1 MKQKPLAS
9 LEYRMP
15 DPEIKLTSR
24 ETDVVKLIVKG
35 LRYKE
40 IADDLGLSYETVKT
54 YVGRIRRKL
63 SVSSKTEVALWA
75 VRNGIE

>member
-1 MKQKPLAS
+1 
-9 LEYRMP
+9 MP
-15 DPEIKLTSR
+15 DPEIKLTPR
-24 ETDVVKLIVKG
+24 ESDVVKLIVKG

-63 SVSSKTEVALWA
+63 SVSAKTEIALWA

>member
-1 MKQKPLAS
+1 
-9 LEYRMP
+9 MP
-15 DPEIKLTSR
+15 NSEIKLTPR
-24 ETDVVKLIVKG
+24 EYDVVKLIVKG

>member
-1 MKQKPLAS
+1 
-9 LEYRMP
+9 MP
-15 DPEIKLTSR
+15 DTEIKLTPR
-24 ETDVVKLIVKG
+24 ESDVVKLIVKG

-40 IADDLGLSYETVKT
+40 IADDLGLSYETVNT

-63 SVSSKTEVALWA
+63 SVSSKTEIALWA